1 MEESGFSLLS
11 LDDERRNLT
20 RNRIRRAS
28 MEVVARQGLTATVEE
43 IATLAGVSSRTIFRY
58 YQSRD
63 HLMAVTV
70 LDMFEACGLPRSVD
84 EFDHRIDG
92 LPNVKQDVDAWI
104 EGLAVLFHARSA
116 AIFGLAFWDIH
127 TPRPHASPVL
137 REVME
142 LRRHYRTRGIGYL
155 AATVW
160 TAAGGSGEPPED
172 LVMAFA
178 VHLSVFTTQALMV
191 DFNRTPEEIGSLTGR
206 LLTTVLHH
214 ALGAQRLAG

>member
-11 LDDERRNLT
+11 IDDERRNLT
-20 RNRIRRAS
+20 RSRIRRAS
-28 MEVVARQGLTATVEE
+28 MDAVARQGLSATIEE
-43 IATLAGVSSRTIFRY
+43 IATLSGVSARTIFRY

-84 EFDHRIDG
+84 EFDHHIDG
-92 LPNVKQDVDAWI
+92 LPHVAQDVDAWI
-104 EGLAVLFHARSA
+104 QGLAVLFHTRSA

-137 REVME
+137 RQVME
-142 LRRHYRTRGIGYL
+142 LRRQYRTRGIGYL

-160 TAAGGSGEPPED
+160 KAAGGSGEPPDD

-178 VHLSVFTTQALMV
+178 VNLSVFTTQALMV
-191 DFNRTPEEIGSLTGR
+191 DFDRTPEEIGSLTGR
-206 LLTTVLHH
+206 ALTTMLHH
-214 ALGAQRLAG
+214 ALEAQRPAG

>member
-1 MEESGFSLLS
+1 VAENSVSLLS

-28 MEVVARQGLTATVEE
+28 MEVVARRGLSATVEE
-43 IATLAGVSSRTIFRY
+43 IATLSGVSARTIFRY

-84 EFDHRIDG
+84 EFDHHIGG
-92 LPNVKQDVDAWI
+92 LPDLVEDVDAWI
-104 EGLAVLFHARSA
+104 EGLSVLFHTRSA

-127 TPRPHASPVL
+127 TPRPHASAVL
-137 REVME
+137 QEVME
-142 LRRHYRTRGIGYL
+142 LRRQYCTRGIGYL

-160 TAAGGSGEPPED
+160 AAAGGSGDPPED

-178 VHLSVFTTQALMV
+178 VNLSVFTTQALMI
-191 DFNRTPEEIGSLTGR
+191 DFNRTPEEIGSLIGR
-206 LLTTVLHH
+206 VLTSVLHH
-214 ALGAQRLAG
+214 AVEAQRLAG